1 MEARRPLATVT
12 PTVDG
17 LVLQKLASVNSA
29 FSPGEIARFLPEVS
43 LSGIRKVLARL
54 TAQGIVIEKRAG
66 RSAYVYSLNRDHM
79 AAAPIIELAELWQRV
94 NDRIAA
100 TIAEWDEQPVYAA
113 IFGSWARKQAGVES
127 DIDLFFVLPD
137 GYDFDEW
144 FDRISAL
151 ETSAWRW
158 TGNDVQSIRIE
169 RGAVHRDPETE
180 LFHEVARDRIHL
192 AGETDWLGTE
202 LRRIRAESRGVQLGA
217 DRRAPVES

>member
-29 FSPGEIARFLPEVS
+29 FSPGEISRFLPEVS

-79 AAAPIIELAELWQRV
+79 AAAPIIELADLWERV
-94 NDRIAA
+94 NDRIAS

-113 IFGSWARKQAGVES
+113 IFGSWARRRAGVES

-137 GYDFDEW
+137 DYDYDTW
-144 FDRISAL
+144 QQRIGPL
-151 ETSAWRW
+151 EDLLWRW
-158 TGNDVQSIRIE
+158 TGNDVQSVRIE
-169 RGAVHRDPETE
+169 RGAVHRDPATE
-180 LFHEVARDRIHL
+180 LFHEVVRDAVQVGGDH
-192 AGETDWLGTE
+192 DWLRTE
-202 LRRIRAESRGVQLGA
+202 LWRIRAKDRGLQLGA